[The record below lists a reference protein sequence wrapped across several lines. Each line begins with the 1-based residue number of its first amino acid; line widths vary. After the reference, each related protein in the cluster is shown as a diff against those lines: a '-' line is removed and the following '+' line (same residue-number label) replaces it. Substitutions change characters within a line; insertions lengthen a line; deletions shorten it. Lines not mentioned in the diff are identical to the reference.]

1 MLKKKHNQTIISEE
15 RRPSM
20 LPEELYYTEDHEWV
34 KIDNNIA
41 IIGITEH
48 AADELGEIVY
58 VELPKP
64 NLELSQSDELG
75 SVESVKTVSS
85 LFSPVS
91 GKVIES
97 NTDLEAAPDTINDSP
112 YENGWLVK
120 LQASD
125 LQEVED
131 LMNYEDYKT
140 FLTTQ

>member
-58 VELPKP
+58 VELPKL

>member
-1 MLKKKHNQTIISEE
+1 MLFRS
-15 RRPSM
+15 
-20 LPEELYYTEDHEWV
+20 V

-58 VELPKP
+58 VELPKL